1 MTGPD
6 ILSAKYAADPHP
18 FYREMLASF
27 PLYRHPAT
35 GFHLVSRHA
44 EVTRVLQEPPFTHEI
59 YAWQLEPVAGGRTIV
74 QMDGEE
80 HAHYRRLMGAP
91 LRGANFREWIVPEI
105 ERRSAGLIA
114 AFRDRGRAELRAD
127 YADVLPCEVVSTL
140 LGLPEES
147 RSMFR
152 RWFVSINAFM
162 SNFENDPAVTAAG
175 LAARTE
181 LTAYLRPLIADRRAH
196 PRDDL
201 LSAFCNA
208 VIDGVPLD
216 DQQIQAHCSTLI
228 AANGDG
234 TSATITYT
242 LKELL
247 LRPEHLRAVLHDR
260 SLLDRSLHDSSP
272 NDRSPNDRSLI
283 DRMHLEATRLNPPVH
298 LLLRF
303 AAEDVDLPSGHIPA
317 GSTVACA
324 VAAAQRD
331 PARFDEPDLFNPY
344 RAEIDPARDFT
355 PGGSLLHFGRG
366 RHYCLGAHIARITV
380 GIAVHQLLDALPGLR
395 LAEGA
400 DLTEKGIFTRNL
412 TRLPITFTPTPHG
425 PATAAHPRTAPARLR

>member
-1 MTGPD
+1 MTQMTGPD
-6 ILSAKYAADPHP
+6 ILSAEYAADPYP

-27 PLYRHPAT
+27 PVYRHPAT
-35 GFHLVSRHA
+35 GYHLISRHA
-44 EVTRVLQEPPFTHEI
+44 EVTRVLQEPPFTNEI

-80 HAHYRRLMGAP
+80 HACYRKLMGAP
-91 LRGANFREWIVPEI
+91 LRGSNFREWIVPEI
-105 ERRSAGLIA
+105 ERMSAGLIE
-114 AFRDRGRAELRAD
+114 AFLDRGRADLRTD
-127 YADVLPCEVVSTL
+127 YADVMPAEVVSTL
-140 LGLPEES
+140 LGLPEQNRS
-147 RSMFR
+147 RFR
-152 RWFVSINAFM
+152 RWFVNINAFM
-162 SNFENDPAVTAAG
+162 SNFANDPAVTAAG
-175 LAARTE
+175 LAARAE
-181 LTAYLRPLIADRRAH
+181 MADYLRPLIEDRRAR

-208 VIDGVPLD
+208 EIDGVPLN

-234 TSATITYT
+234 TSATIVYT

-247 LRPEHLRAVLHDR
+247 LRPEHLQAALH
-260 SLLDRSLHDSSP
+260 
-272 NDRSPNDRSLI
+272 DRSLI

-298 LLLRF
+298 MLLRF
-303 AAEDVDLPSGHIPA
+303 TAADVDLPGGHIPA
-317 GSTVACA
+317 GSTVACM

-331 PARFDEPDLFNPY
+331 PARFDEPDVFNPY

-355 PGGSLLHFGRG
+355 PGGSIVHFGRG

-380 GIAVHQLLDALPGLR
+380 DIAVNRLLDALPDLR

-412 TRLPITFTPTPHG
+412 ARLPIAFTP
-425 PATAAHPRTAPARLR
+425 APRGTTRTVQQRAAPAGLA